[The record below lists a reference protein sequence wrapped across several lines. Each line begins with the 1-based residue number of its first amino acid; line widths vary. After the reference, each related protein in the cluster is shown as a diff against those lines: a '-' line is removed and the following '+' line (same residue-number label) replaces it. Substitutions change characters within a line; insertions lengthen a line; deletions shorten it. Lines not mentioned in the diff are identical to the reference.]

1 MKPQARWPGWLLLG
15 ALGLHAID
23 LARTTSVAELLWACH
38 VATLCLALGVL
49 LRRRDA
55 VATGWLF
62 HLAIG
67 LPAWLVE
74 IVVTRGTFGAA
85 RVDGWL
91 FTSSTLV
98 HLLPIAVG
106 AMWLRTDGYAIPP
119 RVMLFAW
126 LIQSALIPLS
136 KPFTPPEL
144 NINLAHSVWPA
155 LSHTFSRLW
164 IFQATACAA
173 CAGSVAIV
181 ATAINFVAS
190 RTSTTRAD
198 QT

>member
-15 ALGLHAID
+15 ALGLHAVG
-23 LARTTSVAELLWACH
+23 LARTTSLAELLWACH
-38 VATLCLALGVL
+38 VATLCMAVGVL
-49 LRRRDA
+49 FRRRAA

-85 RVDGWL
+85 RVDAWL
-91 FTSSTLV
+91 FASSTLV

-106 AMWLRTDGYAIPP
+106 AMWLRRDGYAIPL
-119 RVMLFAW
+119 RVTLSAW
-126 LIQSALIPLS
+126 FIQASLIPLS
-136 KPFTPPEL
+136 KPVTPPEL
-144 NINLAHSVWPA
+144 NINLAHGVWPA

-164 IFQATACAA
+164 LFQAAACAA
-173 CAGSVAIV
+173 CAASVTLV
-181 ATAINFVAS
+181 ATVINGVAS
-190 RTSTTRAD
+190 RMF
-198 QT
+198 QGE